1 MKKKP
6 KINSVDTLHEANW
19 LSLKKIDYTDSR
31 GKSRPWETV
40 ERKKSSG
47 AVVIIGILS
56 PSGRLILIKQY
67 RPPADAYVIEFPAG
81 LIDGEELPETA
92 AHRELKEETGYT
104 GKIMEITPPSYN
116 SPGLTG
122 ETVNIIT
129 MDIDETA
136 AENLSVIQKL
146 EESEDIEVCLVK
158 LSEINSFLE
167 NSIRTGCVIDAKVAS
182 FAIALKKNDR

>member
-47 AVVIIGILS
+47 AVVIIGILR
-56 PSGRLILIKQY
+56 PSNRLILIKQY

-81 LIDGEELPETA
+81 LIDGEESPENAT
-92 AHRELKEETGYT
+92 HRELKEETGYT
-104 GKIMEITPPSYN
+104 GKIMEVPPPAYN

-122 ETVNIIT
+122 ETVNIVT
-129 MDIDETA
+129 MDINET
-136 AENLSVIQKL
+136 LSANQSVSQKL

-158 LSEINSFLE
+158 LSEVPAFLE
-167 NSIRTGCVIDAKVAS
+167 NSIRTGYVIDAKVAS
-182 FAIALKKNDR
+182 FAIALKNF